1 MQAFKQTCD
10 ARQNMVD
17 NQLRPNK
24 VVRGPVLQRFMD
36 VPREPFAD
44 VGSASQAYVDNLL
57 PIGQGRVMFAPLTLA
72 RMLQELNPTDADNA
86 LVVAGGTGYT
96 TAILAPMVKKV
107 TMVEDNN
114 YLMDVAKSTTIDHHL
129 DNIEFVKARPEE
141 GFAKGAPYNLIIVD
155 AAVEEIPAKLVEQLA
170 EGGRIGA
177 VVGKANGTAMKQATI
192 FVKMG
197 KTLFEESLFETKG
210 AVLDNFKQQEKFVF

>member
-1 MQAFKQTCD
+1 MHATKFICD

-24 VVRGPVLQRFMD
+24 VTRGPVLQRFMD

-44 VGSASQAYVDNLL
+44 VGSAAQAYMDNLL
-57 PIGQGRVMFAPLTLA
+57 PIGQGRMMFAPMTLA
-72 RMLQELNPTDADNA
+72 RMLQALNIKEDDNV
-86 LVVAGGTGYT
+86 LVTAGGTGYT
-96 TAILAPMVKKV
+96 SAIIAPLVKKV
-107 TMVEDNN
+107 TLVEDNN
-114 YLMDVAKSTTIDHHL
+114 YLLDVAKSATIDLHL
-129 DNIEFVKARPEE
+129 NNIEFVKAKPEE
-141 GFAKGAPYNLIIVD
+141 GFKKNASYNVIVID
-155 AAVEEIPAKLVEQLA
+155 AAVEEVPLALVDQLA

-177 VVGKANGTAMKQATI
+177 VVDKKNTLKQATI

-210 AVLDNFKQQEKFVF
+210 AVLENFKSQEKFVF